1 MHKVSIKVP
10 DGRTDSCLVT
20 IEKIDRI
27 HAIFQSTLKLKI
39 SYLTAS
45 LPTLK
50 SMSS

>member
-10 DGRTDSCLVT
+10 EGRTDSRLVT
-20 IEKIDRI
+20 IETIDRI
-27 HAIFQSTLKLKI
+27 HAIIQPTLKLKNR
-39 SYLTAS
+39 YLADS